1 MSKLLNPNAAGI
13 DIGSKIN
20 YVAVPEDRD
29 AESVRSFGTYT
40 CELKRL
46 VDWLITCKIDT
57 VAMESTG
64 IYWYHLF
71 TMLDDAGID
80 VYLVNAHHIKK
91 VPGRKSDVV
100 DAQWIQRLH
109 SAGLLNKSFQ
119 PDNLTRKLRTI
130 MRLRKSIIEQIGTQ
144 IQRQQKS
151 LEQRNLKLHQVLSDI
166 DGKSGRKIIEAII
179 DGQTDPIELYSH
191 VDKRVKASRANILAA
206 LEGNWR
212 EDQLFVLE
220 ISYNQMVHLESQL
233 QLCDKKIE
241 RIIQQFQ
248 TGPKDQSIKPNRK
261 EKRQPAFNV
270 NQYLANIYGVQV
282 TKIPGFKNTTALTVL
297 AEIGPDVKEKFP
309 TLKQFLSWLNLVP
322 DNDITGGK
330 IVKRRRKKKH
340 NKAGLAFR
348 ASSNAL
354 WNAKN
359 PLGDLMRSKK
369 AQKGASTAIIIV
381 AKKLA
386 SIFYT
391 MVTEKRE
398 YNEKYVMKDKANY
411 YHSKLKKL
419 QKSMNE
425 VQNYLTEYQS
435 IS

>member
-151 LEQRNLKLHQVLSDI
+151 LEQMNLKLHQVLSDI

-191 VDKRVKASRANILAA
+191 VDIR
-206 LEGNWR
+206 G
-212 EDQLFVLE
+212 
-220 ISYNQMVHLESQL
+220 
-233 QLCDKKIE
+233 
-241 RIIQQFQ
+241 
-248 TGPKDQSIKPNRK
+248 
-261 EKRQPAFNV
+261 
-270 NQYLANIYGVQV
+270 
-282 TKIPGFKNTTALTVL
+282 
-297 AEIGPDVKEKFP
+297 
-309 TLKQFLSWLNLVP
+309 
-322 DNDITGGK
+322 
-330 IVKRRRKKKH
+330 
-340 NKAGLAFR
+340 
-348 ASSNAL
+348 
-354 WNAKN
+354 
-359 PLGDLMRSKK
+359 
-369 AQKGASTAIIIV
+369 
-381 AKKLA
+381 
-386 SIFYT
+386 
-391 MVTEKRE
+391 
-398 YNEKYVMKDKANY
+398 
-411 YHSKLKKL
+411 
-419 QKSMNE
+419 
-425 VQNYLTEYQS
+425 
-435 IS
+435 